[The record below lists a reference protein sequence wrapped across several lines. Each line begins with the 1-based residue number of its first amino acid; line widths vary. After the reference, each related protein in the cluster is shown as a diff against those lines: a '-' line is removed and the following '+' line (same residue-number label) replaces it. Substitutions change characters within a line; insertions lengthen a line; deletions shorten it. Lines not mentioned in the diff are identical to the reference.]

1 MTSIIPREAVRAAYV
16 AQQRTLL
23 FQCLATHQLL
33 RKVAGFELKPGG
45 RAMRDFRKRYARLL
59 AADLSN
65 VDQGF
70 YPRELLFQL
79 PVTEYVKLFPK
90 LISDFPRII
99 RRAQKKD
106 YRDLPGELDLME
118 YPAYYR
124 RNFHWQTDGYLSRR
138 SAELYDVGVELLFL
152 GTADV
157 MRRQII
163 PPIARWLAHRGG
175 PRARVLDVACGTGS
189 SLRQLTVAQPDLKYF
204 GLDLSPFYVDFARE
218 RLKDV
223 KDLTVVSE
231 NAESMP
237 FRDGYFDIIS
247 SVYLFHE
254 LPRNARRNV
263 FGEMFRVLKPGGLL
277 VIEDSA
283 QVSEGAEVQIF
294 LERFADD
301 FHEPFYRDYLSEDL
315 AVALEKVGFSVDSV
329 APCFVSKLV
338 VASKPK

>member
-23 FQCLATHQLL
+23 YQCLATHQVL
-33 RKVAGFELKPGG
+33 RKIAGFELKPGS
-45 RAMRDFRKRYARLL
+45 REVRDFRKRYARLL
-59 AADLSN
+59 KADLSN

-70 YPRELLFQL
+70 YPRELLFRL
-79 PVTEYVKLFPK
+79 PVTEYVKLFPR

-106 YRDLPGELDLME
+106 YKDLPGELDLME
-118 YPAYYR
+118 YPPYYR

-163 PPIARWLAHRGG
+163 PPIARFLAYRGG

-189 SLRQLTVAQPDLKYF
+189 SLRQLTLAHPDLKYF
-204 GLDLSPFYVDFARE
+204 GVDLSPFYVDLARQ

-223 KDLTVVSE
+223 RDLTVLTE

-237 FRDGYFDIIS
+237 FRDGYFDIVT

-254 LPRNARRNV
+254 LPRNARHNV
-263 FGEMFRVLKPGGLL
+263 WSEMFRLLKPGGLL

-283 QVSEGAEVQIF
+283 QVSEGSEVQIF

-315 AVALEKVGFSVDSV
+315 KTALENVGFAVESVQ
-329 APCFVSKLV
+329 PCFVSKLV

>member
-23 FQCLATHQLL
+23 YQCLATHQVL
-33 RKVAGFELKPGG
+33 RKIAGFELKPGG
-45 RAMRDFRKRYARLL
+45 RAVRDFRKRYARLL
-59 AADLSN
+59 AADLAN

-70 YPRELLFQL
+70 YPGELLFQL
-79 PVTEYVKLFPK
+79 PVADYVKLFPK
-90 LISDFPRII
+90 LITDFPRII
-99 RRAQKKD
+99 RRAQKKH
-106 YRDLPGELDLME
+106 YKDLPGELDLME

-189 SLRQLTVAQPDLKYF
+189 SLRQLAAAHPDLKYF
-204 GLDLSPFYVDFARE
+204 GLDLSPFYVDFARQ

-223 KDLTVVSE
+223 KDLTVVNE
-231 NAESMP
+231 NAESLP
-237 FRDGYFDIIS
+237 FRDGYFDVVT

-263 FGEMFRVLKPGGLL
+263 FGEMLRVLKPGGLL

-283 QVSEGAEVQIF
+283 QVSEGSEVQIF

-301 FHEPFYRDYLSEDL
+301 FHEPFYRDYLEEDL
-315 AVALEKVGFSVDSV
+315 KTALENIGFAVESV